1 MMKNK
6 IWLDG
11 LRSVRR
17 MGETAVVAA
26 KAGIKY
32 ATEKPSNAKLMR
44 ETFEDLGSTYI
55 KLGQFIAS
63 TPSLFP
69 REFVEEFQGCLDQTP
84 KLPFSY
90 IEEVLHTEFSGRDL
104 SDIFASIDEEPL
116 ASASIAQVHAA
127 KLVSGED
134 VVIKVQKPGV
144 ETILYTDLNVLHWAT
159 KLLEKAVPKVKF
171 ASLADIVEEIKTRMV
186 REVDF
191 IEEAKNIDDFI
202 NYLNITHNTTATAPK
217 VYHQYSTR
225 RVLTMQRF
233 YGVPLTD
240 FDVVKQVASD
250 PSQVLISA
258 MNTWF
263 GSLMMCESF
272 HADLHAGNLML
283 LDDGRI
289 GFIDFGIVGQL
300 KAEVWT
306 ASIAFMDAMQHTDF
320 MLMAENMLK
329 MGMTDQQIDVQRLAE
344 DLERLCGGVLAAD
357 PQQLLSSNP
366 ADLNDMM
373 LDLVAVGER
382 HGIRFPRDFALLF
395 KQMLYFDRFMRILA
409 PYTDI
414 YTDQRLQMVQSMDPN
429 LLLKSSS

>member
-1 MMKNK
+1 MKNN
-6 IWLDG
+6 IFLDG
-11 LRSVRR
+11 LRSVARV
-17 MGETAVVAA
+17 GETAVIAA
-26 KAGIKY
+26 KAGIRY

-44 ETFEDLGSTYI
+44 ETFESLGSTYI

-69 REFVEEFQGCLDQTP
+69 REYVEEFQGCLDQTLS
-84 KLPFSY
+84 LPFSY
-90 IEEVLHTEFSGRDL
+90 VEEVLASEFAGRNL
-104 SDIFASIDEEPL
+104 SEIFASIDEKPL

-159 KLLEKAVPKVKF
+159 KVLERAVPKVKF
-171 ASLADIVEEIKTRMV
+171 ASLADIVDEIKTRMV

-191 IEEAKNIDDFI
+191 IEEANNLDDFVE
-202 NYLNITHNTTATAPK
+202 YLQVSKNTAATAPK

-225 RVLTMQRF
+225 RILTMQRL

-240 FDVVKQVASD
+240 FEVVKKVAKD
-250 PSQVLISA
+250 PSQVLVTA

-263 GSLMMCESF
+263 GSLMLCKSF

-300 KAEVWT
+300 KPEVWQ
-306 ASIAFMDAMQHTDF
+306 ACMAFMDALQKTDYP
-320 MLMAENMLK
+320 LMAENMLK
-329 MGMTDQQIDVQRLAE
+329 MGMTSTKIDTAVLAA
-344 DLERLCGGVLAAD
+344 DLERLFSGVLMAD
-357 PQQLLSSNP
+357 PQQILSSNP
-366 ADLNDMM
+366 ADLNDIMM
-373 LDLVAVGER
+373 DMVGVGER

-395 KQMLYFDRFMRILA
+395 KQMLYFDRFMRVLA

-414 YTDQRLQMVQSMDPN
+414 YADQRIQMVQSLDPAS
-429 LLLKSSS
+429 LLKH

>member
-1 MMKNK
+1 MKKN
-6 IWLDG
+6 ILFDG
-11 LRSVRR
+11 LKSVARI
-17 MGETAVVAA
+17 GETAVIAA
-26 KAGIKY
+26 KAGVRY

-44 ETFEDLGSTYI
+44 ETFESLGSTYI

-69 REFVEEFQGCLDQTP
+69 REYVEEFQGCLDQTP
-84 KLPFSY
+84 SLPFSY
-90 IEEVLHTEFSGRDL
+90 VQQVLASEFAGRDL
-104 SDIFASIDEEPL
+104 NQIFASIEPTPL

-159 KLLEKAVPKVKF
+159 KILEKAVPKVKF
-171 ASLADIVEEIKTRMV
+171 ASLADIVEEIKLRMI

-191 IEEAKNIDDFI
+191 IDEAKNLDDFVD
-202 NYLNITHNTTATAPK
+202 YLEKTQNTVATAPK

-225 RVLTMQRF
+225 RVLTMQRL

-240 FDVVKQVASD
+240 FDVIKQYAKD

-283 LDDGRI
+283 LEDGRI

-300 KAEVWT
+300 NPAVWT
-306 ASIAFMDAMQHTDF
+306 ACMAFMDALQASNYMR
-320 MLMAENMLK
+320 MAESMLQ
-329 MGMTDQQIDVQRLAE
+329 MGMTDTQVDVAKLAE
-344 DLERLCGGVLAAD
+344 DIERLFGGVMMAD
-357 PQQLLSSNP
+357 PQQILSSNP
-366 ADLNDMM
+366 ADLNDIMM
-373 LDLVAVGER
+373 DMVAVGER

-414 YTDQRLQMVQSMDPN
+414 YADQRLQMVQTLEPTQR
-429 LLLKSSS
+429 LKH

>member
-1 MMKNK
+1 MKNN
-6 IWLDG
+6 IFLDG
-11 LRSVRR
+11 LRSVARV
-17 MGETAVVAA
+17 GETAVIAA
-26 KAGIKY
+26 KAGIRY

-44 ETFEDLGSTYI
+44 ETFESLGSTYI

-69 REFVEEFQGCLDQTP
+69 REYVEEFQGCLDQTP
-84 KLPFSY
+84 SLPFSY
-90 IEEVLHTEFSGRDL
+90 VEEVLASEFAGRNL
-104 SDIFASIDEEPL
+104 SEIFASIDEKPL

-159 KLLEKAVPKVKF
+159 KVLERAVPKVKF
-171 ASLADIVEEIKTRMV
+171 ASLADIVDEIKTRMV

-191 IEEAKNIDDFI
+191 IEEANNLDDFVE
-202 NYLNITHNTTATAPK
+202 YLQVSQNTAATAPK

-225 RVLTMQRF
+225 RILTMQRL

-240 FDVVKQVASD
+240 FEVVKKVAKD
-250 PSQVLISA
+250 PSQVLVTA

-263 GSLMMCESF
+263 GSLMLCKSF

-300 KAEVWT
+300 KPEVWQ
-306 ASIAFMDAMQHTDF
+306 ACMAFMDALQKTDYP
-320 MLMAENMLK
+320 LMAENMLK
-329 MGMTDQQIDVQRLAE
+329 MGMTSTKIDTAVLAA
-344 DLERLCGGVLAAD
+344 DLERLFSGVLMAD
-357 PQQLLSSNP
+357 PQQILSSNP
-366 ADLNDMM
+366 ADLNDIMM
-373 LDLVAVGER
+373 EMVGVGER

-395 KQMLYFDRFMRILA
+395 KQMLYFDRFMRVLA

-414 YTDQRLQMVQSMDPN
+414 YADQRIQMVQSLDSAS
-429 LLLKSSS
+429 LLKH